1 MTNCPLASAAG
12 RRCHY
17 VKTSRVESWMAE
29 LPRAEIGDALDCPFA
44 ILLDR
49 GCPHIRLPSMERLLG
64 SLATLLEDA
73 YELDP
78 DVGENVEILL
88 MRRFPATQ
96 ARLGEV

>member
-1 MTNCPLASAAG
+1 
-12 RRCHY
+12 
-17 VKTSRVESWMAE
+17 
-29 LPRAEIGDALDCPFA
+29 
-44 ILLDR
+44 
-49 GCPHIRLPSMERLLG
+49 MERLLG

-88 MRRFPATQ
+88 MRRFPGTQ